1 MAICPHHRKSPVAVY
16 FNDSSPGPAKW
27 ELRCNKASSTR
38 CCCAKGSKGHSKGYL
53 HRDINPDEFP
63 MGLGRISNKG
73 VFIGGSLIGGDQQQ
87 GGLPIGPGNI
97 RFGTSKLTTDDNTSV
112 EYLAENELRMFV
124 DRFMDDEMEK
134 VK

>member
-1 MAICPHHRKSPVAVY
+1 MQ
-16 FNDSSPGPAKW
+16 
-27 ELRCNKASSTR
+27 CNKASSTR

-87 GGLPIGPGNI
+87 GGLPIGLGNI
-97 RFGTSKLTTDDNTSV
+97 RFGT
-112 EYLAENELRMFV
+112 
-124 DRFMDDEMEK
+124 
-134 VK
+134 